1 MRGGDERRVGAEV
14 GAEVGQSGSGAGSI
28 SKVEIE
34 ISKDEIDGPRWALA
48 GNGHL
53 VTVTCNGPSALGM
66 QGEDGLG
73 GLRSATLDVMRL
85 VEHHAPPAHRKWRG
99 QAP

>member
-1 MRGGDERRVGAEV
+1 MGVPAALRARGEGRGAEERRVGDARRGGAEV

-53 VTVTCNGPSALGM
+53 
-66 QGEDGLG
+66 
-73 GLRSATLDVMRL
+73 
-85 VEHHAPPAHRKWRG
+85 
-99 QAP
+99 

>member
-1 MRGGDERRVGAEV
+1 MGVPAAMRARGEGRGVRGGGVRGGDERRVGAEV

-34 ISKDEIDGPRWALA
+34 ISKDEIDGPRRALA

-53 VTVTCNGPSALGM
+53 
-66 QGEDGLG
+66 
-73 GLRSATLDVMRL
+73 
-85 VEHHAPPAHRKWRG
+85 
-99 QAP
+99 